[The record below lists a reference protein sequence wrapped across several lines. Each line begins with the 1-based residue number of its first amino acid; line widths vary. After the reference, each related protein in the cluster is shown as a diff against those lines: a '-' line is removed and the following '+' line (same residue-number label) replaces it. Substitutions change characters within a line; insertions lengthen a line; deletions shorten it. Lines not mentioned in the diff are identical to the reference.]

1 MDYSDAKEDDLE
13 EKAAIPELSEAAA
26 VSAGRSGGV
35 RSLARNLTEELNE
48 VAGPEPANGYDEDES
63 DDHRSSAMAEDANSR
78 PNGSRPPLNGDT
90 PAANRVLGRYL
101 ELMKVKSNWMRSFA
115 PEVVRQAIWMELS
128 GELTVPVESWS
139 TRQVAEDTVQLL
151 RAMGCEPQVFPS
163 EADLRAWAPE
173 DAATALRKWK
183 QKLWSAF
190 GVAEAGSAK
199 ARYYS
204 AKREEKEHVCDY
216 LNRLNG
222 YARNAGVQFEHG
234 GRDAKD
240 HVEHFLDSCED
251 RGLEEHLC
259 HVRVKNIHDLE
270 DMINDILRRRERKSG
285 RESSVRCPREQ
296 EVARRRDGGHS
307 EDPRDGYRRDRR
319 HREDDRRRE
328 DRYRDDNRRR
338 DDQQYRPR
346 VTLTDALTNI
356 VTALNAGRS
365 ADTRGGYPEA
375 YNGGYGDTEEYGPE
389 SHSGDDDRYSE
400 GYSDDGYASTEDRG
414 HVAAAN
420 DTERRNAAEGTF
432 ARADNRRP
440 RASNGQRPY
449 DRDDQRRNST
459 GRDGR
464 RQYGPCAA
472 CGGLTHSAHYCFKR
486 CKMCK
491 QVHDAGKF
499 FMIPAGVRLDL
510 FHGTARLPDEVMVP
524 LVKSQNPAEA
534 EPYSMQVTGRPT
546 EDLSVPGQRDR
557 MPFMTTM
564 RSSDEP
570 VGGSW
575 VGEDDDSVATDTS
588 DGADTTYTSEEDS
601 IPVLGDD
608 PETRL
613 DSAFVAMMHEITTGD
628 GSGGENTDTETS
640 EHLANEIE
648 LTDYAHELA
657 FLPDLTEASETVL
670 DYSGPNV
677 LNPRATARQQES
689 LVAVLKRH
697 EKIMIASGNAL
708 PPPAYGVVC
717 DIDVQGHPPIKQ
729 RARRTPLR
737 HLRKL
742 YELLKGLLKAHLVA
756 FSDSPWASPI
766 VIVLKKNGVD
776 IRLCINYK
784 LVNAVTAIMEYAMP
798 LVDDLLTDLEAYLW
812 FCSLDAASG
821 FWAIMMTMR
830 ARKVSAFVCAL
841 GHFEWLRM
849 PFGLKNAPMI
859 YQRMIDNALWGF
871 VQPKGGWLHFSELM
885 RTAEAHAEVAR
896 TGVTDPSL
904 RRPEEST
911 TRPTK
916 FEADRESS
924 VTLDA
929 VNGLVN
935 SPVADMFSTGEP
947 DESLLV
953 PVFDRRSFIDD
964 ICFGSE
970 TFDACL
976 ETLDRLLQR
985 FTECRISV
993 SFTKSIFVQPKVD
1006 FLSHEVSAEGIRADT
1021 KKMKAVTELPF
1032 PASKKGMQSLLGA
1045 LNYYSRFIQDF
1056 AVYGAALYQLKDED
1070 FTPSGSLSAAKRSF
1084 AALQQK
1090 VAEAPILRHFD
1101 RDKEMHVTLFANEWA
1116 LSSTLMQ
1123 YHDDKL
1129 HPVRFC
1135 GRVLKDAEMNYH
1147 PAEKEVLA
1155 LLLVLKVCY
1164 SQLVGRTIHV
1174 YTRFST
1180 LEWVHKS
1187 KTLFGRATHFAV
1199 MLSPWHL
1206 VVNRVKEHDCTFA
1219 QLLQAGLTSFV
1230 ELEDSLAPVTPPTK
1244 GSPTARMDPHLLYA
1258 CLPRSYTGFV
1268 MSFDGSPKTET
1279 NGGYGSCSWIL
1290 WKLPEWTVVT
1300 AASAYLETTTVN
1312 LAEYAGMNNGVSA
1325 ALEHGAE
1332 DLVIVGDSRLAIQ
1345 QSLGVMACRK
1355 ESLMVQLN
1363 RHRELT
1369 TKLRSVKY
1377 LHVVREFNAAADSLA
1392 GEALSSKES
1401 SVALTEAKKLEL
1413 VELNRIGEVIYEP
1426 SVQTTAEE
1434 KPTVSFARAQVAR
1447 GTSRDRS
1454 FFDFVRD
1461 EPDYLTA
1468 TTRHQAKARKKRVR
1482 FADETSV
1489 IGPDDAA
1496 ERDEVNG
1503 VTTEAQSELRAE
1515 QSSNEADPGAP
1526 NAEDVDPVV
1535 IQEERRRRI
1544 SAAQDEEL
1552 RWSNLKAVR
1561 KQT

>member
-1 MDYSDAKEDDLE
+1 
-13 EKAAIPELSEAAA
+13 
-26 VSAGRSGGV
+26 
-35 RSLARNLTEELNE
+35 
-48 VAGPEPANGYDEDES
+48 
-63 DDHRSSAMAEDANSR
+63 
-78 PNGSRPPLNGDT
+78 
-90 PAANRVLGRYL
+90 
-101 ELMKVKSNWMRSFA
+101 
-115 PEVVRQAIWMELS
+115 
-128 GELTVPVESWS
+128 
-139 TRQVAEDTVQLL
+139 
-151 RAMGCEPQVFPS
+151 
-163 EADLRAWAPE
+163 
-173 DAATALRKWK
+173 
-183 QKLWSAF
+183 
-190 GVAEAGSAK
+190 
-199 ARYYS
+199 
-204 AKREEKEHVCDY
+204 
-216 LNRLNG
+216 
-222 YARNAGVQFEHG
+222 
-234 GRDAKD
+234 
-240 HVEHFLDSCED
+240 
-251 RGLEEHLC
+251 
-259 HVRVKNIHDLE
+259 
-270 DMINDILRRRERKSG
+270 
-285 RESSVRCPREQ
+285 
-296 EVARRRDGGHS
+296 
-307 EDPRDGYRRDRR
+307 
-319 HREDDRRRE
+319 
-328 DRYRDDNRRR
+328 
-338 DDQQYRPR
+338 
-346 VTLTDALTNI
+346 
-356 VTALNAGRS
+356 
-365 ADTRGGYPEA
+365 
-375 YNGGYGDTEEYGPE
+375 
-389 SHSGDDDRYSE
+389 
-400 GYSDDGYASTEDRG
+400 
-414 HVAAAN
+414 
-420 DTERRNAAEGTF
+420 
-432 ARADNRRP
+432 
-440 RASNGQRPY
+440 
-449 DRDDQRRNST
+449 
-459 GRDGR
+459 
-464 RQYGPCAA
+464 
-472 CGGLTHSAHYCFKR
+472 
-486 CKMCK
+486 
-491 QVHDAGKF
+491 
-499 FMIPAGVRLDL
+499 
-510 FHGTARLPDEVMVP
+510 
-524 LVKSQNPAEA
+524 
-534 EPYSMQVTGRPT
+534 
-546 EDLSVPGQRDR
+546 
-557 MPFMTTM
+557 
-564 RSSDEP
+564 
-570 VGGSW
+570 
-575 VGEDDDSVATDTS
+575 
-588 DGADTTYTSEEDS
+588 
-601 IPVLGDD
+601 
-608 PETRL
+608 
-613 DSAFVAMMHEITTGD
+613 MHEIAAGD
-628 GSGGENTDTETS
+628 GSGSGNTDTNTS

-677 LNPRATARQQES
+677 LNPSATARQQES

-742 YELLKGLLKAHLVA
+742 YELLKGLLKARLVA

-776 IRLCINYK
+776 IRLCIDYK

-896 TGVTDPSL
+896 TGVTDPSSRQL
-904 RRPEEST
+904 EEST
-911 TRPTK
+911 TRVTK

-924 VTLDA
+924 ATLDA

-947 DESLLV
+947 DESSLV
-953 PVFDRRSFIDD
+953 PVFDRRSFVDD

-993 SFTKSIFVQPKVD
+993 SFTKSVFVQPKVD

-1032 PASKKGMQSLLGA
+1032 PASKKGMQSFLGA

-1056 AVYGAALYQLKDED
+1056 AVYGAALYQLRDED

-1101 RDKEMHVTLFANEWA
+1101 RDKEVHVTLFANEWA

-1164 SQLVGRTIHV
+1164 SQLVGRTIRV

-1206 VVNRVKEHDCTFA
+1206 VVNRVKERDCTFA

-1268 MSFDGSPKTET
+1268 MSFDGSAKTEK

-1392 GEALSSKES
+1392 SEALSSKES
-1401 SVALTEAKKLEL
+1401 SVASTEARKLEL

-1434 KPTVSFARAQVAR
+1434 KPT
-1447 GTSRDRS
+1447 
-1454 FFDFVRD
+1454 
-1461 EPDYLTA
+1461 
-1468 TTRHQAKARKKRVR
+1468 
-1482 FADETSV
+1482 
-1489 IGPDDAA
+1489 
-1496 ERDEVNG
+1496 
-1503 VTTEAQSELRAE
+1503 
-1515 QSSNEADPGAP
+1515 
-1526 NAEDVDPVV
+1526 
-1535 IQEERRRRI
+1535 
-1544 SAAQDEEL
+1544 
-1552 RWSNLKAVR
+1552 
-1561 KQT
+1561 

>member
-1 MDYSDAKEDDLE
+1 
-13 EKAAIPELSEAAA
+13 
-26 VSAGRSGGV
+26 
-35 RSLARNLTEELNE
+35 
-48 VAGPEPANGYDEDES
+48 
-63 DDHRSSAMAEDANSR
+63 
-78 PNGSRPPLNGDT
+78 
-90 PAANRVLGRYL
+90 
-101 ELMKVKSNWMRSFA
+101 
-115 PEVVRQAIWMELS
+115 
-128 GELTVPVESWS
+128 
-139 TRQVAEDTVQLL
+139 
-151 RAMGCEPQVFPS
+151 
-163 EADLRAWAPE
+163 
-173 DAATALRKWK
+173 
-183 QKLWSAF
+183 
-190 GVAEAGSAK
+190 
-199 ARYYS
+199 
-204 AKREEKEHVCDY
+204 
-216 LNRLNG
+216 
-222 YARNAGVQFEHG
+222 
-234 GRDAKD
+234 
-240 HVEHFLDSCED
+240 
-251 RGLEEHLC
+251 
-259 HVRVKNIHDLE
+259 
-270 DMINDILRRRERKSG
+270 
-285 RESSVRCPREQ
+285 
-296 EVARRRDGGHS
+296 
-307 EDPRDGYRRDRR
+307 
-319 HREDDRRRE
+319 
-328 DRYRDDNRRR
+328 
-338 DDQQYRPR
+338 
-346 VTLTDALTNI
+346 
-356 VTALNAGRS
+356 
-365 ADTRGGYPEA
+365 
-375 YNGGYGDTEEYGPE
+375 
-389 SHSGDDDRYSE
+389 
-400 GYSDDGYASTEDRG
+400 
-414 HVAAAN
+414 
-420 DTERRNAAEGTF
+420 
-432 ARADNRRP
+432 
-440 RASNGQRPY
+440 
-449 DRDDQRRNST
+449 
-459 GRDGR
+459 
-464 RQYGPCAA
+464 
-472 CGGLTHSAHYCFKR
+472 
-486 CKMCK
+486 
-491 QVHDAGKF
+491 
-499 FMIPAGVRLDL
+499 
-510 FHGTARLPDEVMVP
+510 
-524 LVKSQNPAEA
+524 
-534 EPYSMQVTGRPT
+534 
-546 EDLSVPGQRDR
+546 
-557 MPFMTTM
+557 
-564 RSSDEP
+564 
-570 VGGSW
+570 
-575 VGEDDDSVATDTS
+575 
-588 DGADTTYTSEEDS
+588 
-601 IPVLGDD
+601 
-608 PETRL
+608 
-613 DSAFVAMMHEITTGD
+613 MMHEITTGS
-628 GSGGENTDTETS
+628 GSGGENTDNDTS

-677 LNPRATARQQES
+677 LNPSATARQQEGV
-689 LVAVLKRH
+689 VAVLKRH

-742 YELLKGLLKAHLVA
+742 YELLKGLLKARLVA

-766 VIVLKKNGVD
+766 VIMLKQNGVD
-776 IRLCINYK
+776 IRLCIDYK
-784 LVNAVTAIMEYAMP
+784 LVNAVTAIMEYVMP

-859 YQRMIDNALWGF
+859 YQRMLDNALWGF
-871 VQPKGGWLHFSELM
+871 VQPKGGWLPFSELM
-885 RTAEAHAEVAR
+885 RTTEAHAEVAR

-904 RRPEEST
+904 RPPEDST
-911 TRPTK
+911 TPPTK

-924 VTLDA
+924 LTLDA
-929 VNGLVN
+929 VTQLVN

-947 DESLLV
+947 DESSLV
-953 PVFDRRSFIDD
+953 PVFDRRSFVDD

-1021 KKMKAVTELPF
+1021 KKMKVVTELPF
-1032 PASKKGMQSLLGA
+1032 PASKKGMQSFLGA

-1070 FTPSGSLSAAKRSF
+1070 FTPSDSLSAAKRSF

-1101 RDKEMHVTLFANEWA
+1101 RDKEVHVTLFANEWA
-1116 LSSTLMQ
+1116 LSSTLVQ
-1123 YHDDKL
+1123 YHDDTL

-1147 PAEKEVLA
+1147 PAEWEVLA

-1206 VVNRVKEHDCTFA
+1206 VVNRVKERDCTFA

-1268 MSFDGSPKTET
+1268 MSFDGSAKTEK

-1312 LAEYAGMNNGVSA
+1312 LAEYAGMNNGISA

-1355 ESLMVQLN
+1355 ESLMVQQN

-1377 LHVVREFNAAADSLA
+1377 LHVVREFNAAADSA

-1401 SVALTEAKKLEL
+1401 SVASTETRKSEL

-1434 KPTVSFARAQVAR
+1434 KPAVTFARVQVAH
-1447 GTSRDRS
+1447 GISHDKS

-1461 EPDYLTA
+1461 GPDYLTA
-1468 TTRHQAKARKKRVR
+1468 TTRHQAKARKKRVQ
-1482 FADETSV
+1482 FADEISV
-1489 IGPDDAA
+1489 IGPNDAA
-1496 ERDEVNG
+1496 ERDEANG
-1503 VTTEAQSELRAE
+1503 VTTEAQNELRAE
-1515 QSSNEADPGAP
+1515 QSNNEADSSVP

-1552 RWSNLKAVR
+1552 RWSNLKAVLRGKETDLSYRAARDAWKMADKFVLSEDGVLYFLGANRRWGNERREETTMRLVVPTTMIQEVLRSCHDSLEGGHQGFVMGKAMSDTTALKVAQAFEECVYRRFGAPTLTRHDRDLRFMSEVFQAFAEMMQSRSRATLSYRPQANGQQERSVKTVMQSVRVYAEDPLQQDWDEIAQRLIFAINNSQDGTR
-1561 KQT
+1561 KDTPFYLVHGWDAQSTLRAMSSSLKRGFGGQTDALAWRREVNRQQEISWKMAMEYQSVEKARRVREHNESLERRGDGGNI